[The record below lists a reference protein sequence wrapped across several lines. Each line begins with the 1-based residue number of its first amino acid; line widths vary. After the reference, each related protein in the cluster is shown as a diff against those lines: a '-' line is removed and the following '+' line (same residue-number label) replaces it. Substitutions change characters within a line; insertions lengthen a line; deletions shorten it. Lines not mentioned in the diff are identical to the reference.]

1 MEVLPQ
7 PHTGYMCRLSKRLKK
22 IPGNHFFL
30 LLFFF
35 FFSELISSNKES
47 LAKW

>member
-30 LLFFF
+30 LLF
-35 FFSELISSNKES
+35 SELISSHKES